1 MSSPGK
7 KEEMK
12 GEQKWPANETKKGQL
27 ERQEGRQKHVLA

>member
-7 KEEMK
+7 GKEMK

-27 ERQEGRQKHVLA
+27 ETQEGTQKHVMA